1 MKNSVEILYPETS
14 KFSFLKNDEMDQLSN
29 QDISSLLMDA
39 FNSQFL
45 LNSKFKKKIT
55 NMINLIEFSYSDD
68 REILNNTINS
78 FLDLSNKAL
87 TNCIQID
94 IDSNSNST
102 LNHPNS
108 QKQVYHIY
116 KSPSNDKNDCWMED
130 WMEQTCSFKV
140 TGNNMFLKEHDT
152 DDFCYYVDAA
162 ESM

>member
-29 QDISSLLMDA
+29 QDISVLLMDA

-94 IDSNSNST
+94 IDSNSNNT

-108 QKQVYHIY
+108 QKQVYHDKYFVIVYRVFYY
-116 KSPSNDKNDCWMED
+116 K
-130 WMEQTCSFKV
+130 
-140 TGNNMFLKEHDT
+140 
-152 DDFCYYVDAA
+152 
-162 ESM
+162 